1 MSKGKHNRPV
11 QGPPKWYYKM
21 LEIIEAS
28 KKKQSRLQGLPGTLI
43 PSTEITYKLR
53 KAQGIVPE
61 KQNEKN
67 KNG

>member
-28 KKKQSRLQGLPGTLI
+28 KKK
-43 PSTEITYKLR
+43 
-53 KAQGIVPE
+53 
-61 KQNEKN
+61 
-67 KNG
+67 